1 MSKLPRLA
9 IFGLAIVVLHLLLL
23 GAARLLYW
31 GYFDNANNPMPLS
44 ELFHAI
50 YLGGKFDLRLT
61 LITLLPLLL
70 LGGFRWF
77 SPFRSQRHRWF
88 WQGYLILAFA
98 VIVLFY
104 IFNFGYY
111 AYLGKPMDA
120 TILRF
125 ADDLG
130 ISMGMLWETYPVV
143 GIVALLLVLTGA
155 YAFAIHRIMQ
165 RVSELPAW
173 QPRNRKRKTV
183 GVTLITFLVIFGIYG
198 KFSYY
203 PLRWSDAF
211 ATTHPFTSAVSLNPV
226 LYFAQTLKNKK
237 VTYSVEKTREYY
249 DLMADYLG
257 VQQPDKQAL
266 NFKRE
271 FPQPGPLAAKRPN
284 IILVYLESFAAYK
297 TTTFGNPLDPTP
309 NFDALARNGL
319 LFTRYYT
326 PHTGTARS
334 VFTGITGIPDIE
346 MHRTSSRNP
355 LVVDQHTLV
364 NAFKDYNKYY
374 FLGGSA
380 NWGNIRG
387 ILSHNIPGLDIHEEG
402 SYESPR
408 IDVWG
413 ISDLN
418 LFEEANKVFKKQDK
432 PFFAIIQ
439 TSGNHRPYTI
449 PEDNRGFKLQHHS
462 EAELKR
468 DGFISNEEYNSFRF
482 MDHSIGNFM
491 RQARKED
498 YFDNTI
504 FVFFGDHGITG
515 YGGKHTPAYA
525 SHFLTTSFHVP
536 LLIYAPKL
544 IKPRRIDKVATEMD
558 MLPTVAGLAAPG
570 YTDTTLGRDLLDTRY
585 DDKRYAFTIIHYQ
598 VPELTLIGKD
608 YLMRIRADDSQV
620 HLYDISGDNYQQDVS
635 DQHPEITKKMLR
647 LTHGIYETSKYIRF
661 HNPNELVKHTAR
673 Q

>member
-1 MSKLPRLA
+1 
-9 IFGLAIVVLHLLLL
+9 
-23 GAARLLYW
+23 
-31 GYFDNANNPMPLS
+31 
-44 ELFHAI
+44 
-50 YLGGKFDLRLT
+50 
-61 LITLLPLLL
+61 
-70 LGGFRWF
+70 
-77 SPFRSQRHRWF
+77 
-88 WQGYLILAFA
+88 
-98 VIVLFY
+98 
-104 IFNFGYY
+104 
-111 AYLGKPMDA
+111 
-120 TILRF
+120 
-125 ADDLG
+125 
-130 ISMGMLWETYPVV
+130 
-143 GIVALLLVLTGA
+143 
-155 YAFAIHRIMQ
+155 
-165 RVSELPAW
+165 
-173 QPRNRKRKTV
+173 
-183 GVTLITFLVIFGIYG
+183 
-198 KFSYY
+198 
-203 PLRWSDAF
+203 
-211 ATTHPFTSAVSLNPV
+211 V

-449 PEDNRGFKLQHHS
+449 P
-462 EAELKR
+462 
-468 DGFISNEEYNSFRF
+468 
-482 MDHSIGNFM
+482 
-491 RQARKED
+491 
-498 YFDNTI
+498 
-504 FVFFGDHGITG
+504 
-515 YGGKHTPAYA
+515 
-525 SHFLTTSFHVP
+525 
-536 LLIYAPKL
+536 
-544 IKPRRIDKVATEMD
+544 
-558 MLPTVAGLAAPG
+558 
-570 YTDTTLGRDLLDTRY
+570 
-585 DDKRYAFTIIHYQ
+585 
-598 VPELTLIGKD
+598 
-608 YLMRIRADDSQV
+608 
-620 HLYDISGDNYQQDVS
+620 
-635 DQHPEITKKMLR
+635 
-647 LTHGIYETSKYIRF
+647 
-661 HNPNELVKHTAR
+661 
-673 Q
+673 